1 MDAEF
6 LHHPAYVHV
15 STPKPKNLA
24 AHCIKNFRDYKKKW
38 FAKWIIRQ
46 KIGTEPDHT
55 ATSSIWNGKN
65 HFTSNNPDIYDI
77 WSTLQTSLTI
87 IQPSWGCMK
96 TGLEFNHAS
105 KHCRCFPSV
114 SFCGK
119 IVTEEQNLIVS
130 HENNMLQLYYTQ
142 WSWNCRGCWHQSC
155 LQLPLTKKL
164 KFYLFQITRHGCTVL
179 LFLTPPCVKINLGN
193 LHACRLPVIYTQ
205 FF

>member
-1 MDAEF
+1 MYINIDIIVSMCIYIYVYIYMYT
-6 LHHPAYVHV
+6 HNHDPAKTNKYHIYIH
-15 STPKPKNLA
+15 K
-24 AHCIKNFRDYKKKW
+24 IKVVWKRCF
-38 FAKWIIRQ
+38 
-46 KIGTEPDHT
+46 
-55 ATSSIWNGKN
+55 
-65 HFTSNNPDIYDI
+65 
-77 WSTLQTSLTI
+77 I
-87 IQPSWGCMK
+87 IQSHIQTLC
-96 TGLEFNHAS
+96 
-105 KHCRCFPSV
+105 CFLPYR
-114 SFCGK
+114 FCEEM
-119 IVTEEQNLIVS
+119 VTEEPNLIVS